1 MPYDGLTMAHFLQE
15 LIALAGDNADLLTR
29 LNTFFDD
36 PPPDRP
42 AIQCMQVIADLDQ
55 LVIDLYLSQ
64 LSDTTLNH
72 IIYHSIVVCA
82 CLCSLS
88 CVVWLIVF
96 MTS

>member
-42 AIQCMQVIADLDQ
+42 AIECMQVIAHLEQ

-72 IIYHSIVVCA
+72 LIYHSILVSA
-82 CLCSLS
+82 FLCSLA
-88 CVVWLIVF
+88 CVVSLIVF

>member
-15 LIALAGDNADLLTR
+15 LIALAGNDDDLLTR

-42 AIQCMQVIADLDQ
+42 AIQCMQVIAHLEQ

-64 LSDTTLNH
+64 LSDTTLDH
-72 IIYHSIVVCA
+72 IIYQTVLVSA
-82 CLCSLS
+82 FLYSLS
-88 CVVWLIVF
+88 CVV
-96 MTS
+96 